1 MVNLNLLLQVFLEKD
16 LNNKGKWTSAS
27 GAKLLKTDDLQIRWC
42 NSQQETIN
50 LNGPKAEEYKSLLEA
65 KASILDI
72 TDTTE
77 SVDNHLHETPQ
88 QQISVSEVLN
98 TTSVDP
104 SLYKTIDAMKSEIDA
119 LKSQFNK
126 HCLDSSKLHEESKTQ
141 KHIDPAFDLKR
152 SEIENLK
159 QENQSYRSKL
169 DYQEQELLHL
179 NNKLKTLE
187 DERESLMTVI
197 RLLHS
202 DRNANN
208 TTFPQ
213 CEYQSVAYGST
224 KTNYPRSRVF
234 NDTSKRSKTKIKNS
248 RRARE

>member
-1 MVNLNLLLQVFLEKD
+1 M
-16 LNNKGKWTSAS
+16 
-27 GAKLLKTDDLQIRWC
+27 
-42 NSQQETIN
+42 
-50 LNGPKAEEYKSLLEA
+50 NGPKAEEYKSLLEA

-77 SVDNHLHETPQ
+77 SVDNELHEAFQ
-88 QQISVSEVLN
+88 QQTSASEALN

-104 SLYKTIDAMKSEIDA
+104 SLYKTIEAMKSEIDA

-126 HCLDSSKLHEESKTQ
+126 HCLDSSKLHEETKTQ
-141 KHIDPAFDLKR
+141 NRERLKR
-152 SEIENLK
+152 SEIGNLK
-159 QENQSYRSKL
+159 QENQLYRSKL

-187 DERESLMTVI
+187 DERASLITVI

-202 DRNANN
+202 GRDENN
-208 TTFPQ
+208 TTYPQ

-224 KTNYPRSRVF
+224 KTNDPRSRVS
-234 NDTSKRSKTKIKNS
+234 NDASKQNKTVSKVTDLQGNNKYSS
-248 RRARE
+248 R